1 MKSQPSKTPK
11 ILKCKKAQ
19 KTRAPPQDKSSD
31 EEKFA
36 DAEGWDDESY
46 SRLSVGH
53 EDANAYGIDEGTV
66 PMDTE
71 QTLCTAFT
79 IFETIWMLPNRV
91 CRRKKPNLPHLDEVV
106 TCIHP
111 VWEINLECSLHYQ
124 TNRTYVLE
132 AMKPT
137 CQLLPADNQSSLPCH
152 RLQIPCHRLHRRP
165 PPCITT
171 ELSLLLV

>member
-1 MKSQPSKTPK
+1 MSSNHFAVLADHDIDLTGEETTAPLPNATSTPMKSQPSKTPK
-11 ILKCKKAQ
+11 ILKCEKAQ

-106 TCIHP
+106 ACIHP

-124 TNRTYVLE
+124 TSRTYVLE

-137 CQLLPADNQSSLPCH
+137 
-152 RLQIPCHRLHRRP
+152 
-165 PPCITT
+165 
-171 ELSLLLV
+171 